1 MIMTQ
6 LHIDTRGSVSNRII
20 AVINT
25 FKQDEK
31 FNKNIVIFY
40 I

>member
-1 MIMTQ
+1 MTQ
-6 LHIDTRGSVSNRII
+6 LHIDTGGSISNRII

-31 FNKNIVIFY
+31 FNINTVIFY